1 MLDGGTMGK
10 DPNSIKPAAASAQA
24 VEKRVKLAWGITGAG
39 DLIAEIFE
47 TMVDLKKSGNF
58 KITALLSK
66 AAVKVLKAYR
76 LWDTL
81 PTIADKILVEKDA
94 NTPFV
99 VGALQT
105 RKYDALLVAP
115 VTGNS
120 AAKIACGIADTL
132 ITNAVSMTTRTKTPV
147 YVLPVEK
154 EGNEVNTTLPDGSK
168 LELFTRDLDAQ
179 NTAKLGQIKGISVL
193 DAPEDIKRI
202 LIGLLKTTAFER

>member
-1 MLDGGTMGK
+1 MGNNEK
-10 DPNSIKPAAASAQA
+10 SKKSASASTQA
-24 VEKRVKLAWGITGAG
+24 VEKRFKLAWGITGAG
-39 DLIAEIFE
+39 DLIADIFDA
-47 TMVDLKKSGNF
+47 MKDLKESGQF

-76 LWDTL
+76 LTDTL
-81 PTIADKILVEKDA
+81 PAIADKIMIEKDA

-120 AAKIACGIADTL
+120 AAKIAHGIADTL
-132 ITNAVSMTTRTKTPV
+132 ITNAVAMTTRTNTPV

-154 EGNEVNTTLPDGSK
+154 EGNEVNTTLPDGSR

-179 NTAKLGQIKGISVL
+179 NTAKLAQIKGVTVL
-193 DAPEDIKRI
+193 DAPEDIKKI
-202 LIGLLKTTAFER
+202 WADQ

>member
-1 MLDGGTMGK
+1 METNEK
-10 DPNSIKPAAASAQA
+10 SEKSASATIQA
-24 VEKRVKLAWGITGAG
+24 VEKRIKVAWGITGAG

-47 TMVDLKKSGNF
+47 AMQELKKSGNF
-58 KITALLSK
+58 KISAFVSK

-81 PTIADKILVEKDA
+81 PTIAEKVSIEKDA

-120 AAKIACGIADTL
+120 AAKIAHGIADTL
-132 ITNAVSMTTRTKTPV
+132 ITNAVAMTTRTKTPV

-179 NTAKLGQIKGISVL
+179 NTTKLGKIKGITVL
-193 DAPEDIKRI
+193 EAAEDIKRI
-202 LIGLLKTTAFER
+202 WAGL

>member
-1 MLDGGTMGK
+1 MGDDTDSTK
-10 DPNSIKPAAASAQA
+10 SALASTQA
-24 VEKRVKLAWGITGAG
+24 VEKRVKLVWALTGAG

-47 TMVDLKKSGNF
+47 TMKDLKKSGNF
-58 KITALLSK
+58 KITAILSN

-94 NTPFV
+94 NTPFI

-120 AAKIACGIADTL
+120 AAKIAHGIADTL
-132 ITNAVSMTTRTKTPV
+132 ITNAVAMTTRTKTPV
-147 YVLPVEK
+147 FVLPVEK
-154 EGNEVNTTLPDGSK
+154 EGNEVNTTLPDGSR

-179 NTAKLGQIKGISVL
+179 NTAKLGKIKGISVL

-202 LIGLLKTTAFER
+202 WADL